1 MKKYPTPWQHKT
13 MWASLTAIFIVVLF
27 VIVGTAVYLG
37 ANLVAFLQPILIPVA
52 IAAILAYLLDPVVTY
67 LAGRGLG
74 RTKAVLVLFLIAFL
88 ALGGLFA
95 WIVPLIS
102 VQSASLA
109 RQLPAFT
116 EHTRDHVVD
125 LIYRYEHTFG
135 LSSTKGD
142 TGAAT
147 GLINWLLAGP
157 TPTPGPNTTPRPAP
171 SPPSASGEVIAPAPT
186 KLTSADRQR
195 IQDWVQKQLPAIEKQ
210 LPDLIGKLWLL
221 VKTSVGGFLGIT
233 GFLLSLVMVPI
244 YSFFLLKERPGIQR
258 RWREYLPLRNSPL
271 KDEVATTLAQINSYL
286 IAYFRGQLLVSV
298 VDGVLIGTTLS
309 FLPPP
314 GLNFA
319 PLIGLIV
326 IPLTMIPYLGI
337 VICWIPAVLIAAAQW
352 GDLWHPFW
360 VTMIFI
366 AVQNAE
372 GLFYAPRIVGNSVGL
387 HPMTVIVSIFIWGLL
402 IGGLLGPLLAIPL
415 TATIKVLLA
424 RYVWGARLREQVME
438 NIEEVPVV
446 REAEAEPV
454 R

>member
-1 MKKYPTPWQHKT
+1 VKKYPTPWQRKT
-13 MWASLTAIFIVVLF
+13 MWASLTAIFVVVLF
-27 VIVGTAVYLG
+27 IIVGTVVYLG
-37 ANLVAFLQPILIPVA
+37 ANLIAFLQPILIPVA
-52 IAAILAYLLDPVVTY
+52 IAAILAYLLDPLVTY
-67 LAGRGLG
+67 LAGRGFG
-74 RTKAVLVLFLIAFL
+74 RTKAVLAIFLIAFL
-88 ALGGLFA
+88 AIGGLCA

-116 EHTRDHVVD
+116 EHTRDRVVD

-135 LSSTKGD
+135 LSSEGGD
-142 TGAAT
+142 NGAAT

-157 TPTPGPNTTPRPAP
+157 TPAPAP
-171 SPPSASGEVIAPAPT
+171 SATPIAAPSPSSVSGEVIAPAPT

-210 LPDLIGKLWLL
+210 LPDLIAKLWLL
-221 VKTSVGGFLGIT
+221 TKSSVGGFLGVT

-244 YSFFLLKERPGIQR
+244 YSFFLLKERPAIQR

-271 KDEVATTLAQINSYL
+271 KDEVATTLLQINSYV
-286 IAYFRGQLLVSV
+286 IAYFRGQLLVCL
-298 VDGVLIGTTLS
+298 VDGLLIGTALT

-326 IPLTMIPYLGI
+326 VPLTMIPYLGI

-352 GDLWHPFW
+352 GDFWHPFW

-415 TATIKVLLA
+415 TATVKVLLA
-424 RYVWGARLREQVME
+424 RYVWGERLREQVME